1 VYARST
7 TIQAQPSSIDAG
19 IAHVRD
25 EVMPPLRDLEGCVGV
40 SLLVNRESGRCI
52 ATSAWESDEAMRGS
66 AERVA
71 PIRDRAAQAFAGAA
85 NTEEWEI
92 ASMHRDH
99 RSADGAGVR
108 ATWVK
113 VPTDQMDQGIEYYK
127 SSVLPQLGDLDGF
140 CSASLLVD
148 RASGRAVSSVTF
160 DSLDAMERNRDQATA
175 LKIASMREAGVEEV
189 DECEFELALAHLR
202 VPELA

>member
-25 EVMPPLRDLEGCVGV
+25 EVMPALQGMAGCVGI
-40 SLLVNRESGRCI
+40 SLLVNRQSGRCI
-52 ATSAWESDEAMRGS
+52 ITTAWETEEAMRGS
-66 AERVA
+66 AERVM
-71 PIRDRAAQAFAGAA
+71 PIRDRAAEMLGG
-85 NTEEWEI
+85 TPSIDTWEI
-92 ASMHRDH
+92 AVLHRN
-99 RSADGAGVR
+99 RRAPEGAGVR
-108 ATWVK
+108 ATWVR
-113 VPTDQMDQGIEYYK
+113 VPEGQMDQGIEYYK
-127 SSVLPQLGDLDGF
+127 ASVLSQLDDLDGF

-148 RASGRAVSSVTF
+148 RASGRAVSSATF
-160 DSLDAMERNRDQATA
+160 DSVDAMERNRDQATA
-175 LKIASMREAGVEEV
+175 LKIASMREAGVEEL